1 MPPSWE
7 GPHAVGTREGT
18 VIMTRATHTTRRRS
32 RKMNA
37 TMKRRYEIVLAMADA
52 LEDILRWERRQVA

>member
-1 MPPSWE
+1 
-7 GPHAVGTREGT
+7 
-18 VIMTRATHTTRRRS
+18 
-32 RKMNA
+32 MNA